1 MNDTFIFQGRIYNV
15 KLGEIVYAFN
25 NDQLFGNALVIGTD
39 KYELVLNKVA
49 EEKYAYVYKIVE
61 ITDLSK
67 FNDEIEEEDIKE
79 EKSQTNEF
87 PDLTKLKKDQL
98 INMALSMGYDV
109 TSKMTKKDLIELIEK

>member
-39 KYELVLNKVA
+39 KYELVLDKIA

-67 FNDEIEEEDIKE
+67 FNDEIEEDIKE

-109 TSKMTKKDLIELIEK
+109 TSKMTKKDLIELVEK

>member
-15 KLGEIVYAFN
+15 NLGEIVYAFN

-109 TSKMTKKDLIELIEK
+109 TSKMTKKDLIELVEK

>member
-15 KLGEIVYAFN
+15 HLGEIVYAFN
-25 NDQLFGNALVIGTD
+25 NDQLFGDALVIGTD

-67 FNDEIEEEDIKE
+67 FNDDIEEDIKE

-109 TSKMTKKDLIELIEK
+109 TSKMTKKDLIELVEK

>member
-15 KLGEIVYAFN
+15 NLGEIVYAFN

>member
-15 KLGEIVYAFN
+15 NLGEIVYAFN

-39 KYELVLNKVA
+39 KYELVLSKIA

>member
-15 KLGEIVYAFN
+15 NLGEIVYAFN

-39 KYELVLNKVA
+39 KYELVLSKIA

-67 FNDEIEEEDIKE
+67 FNDEIEEDIKE

>member
-15 KLGEIVYAFN
+15 NLGEIVYAFN

-39 KYELVLNKVA
+39 KYELVLSKIA

-67 FNDEIEEEDIKE
+67 FNDEIEEDIKE

-98 INMALSMGYDV
+98 INVALSMGYDV